1 MVRTFITEKN
11 GKIRHNL
18 DLQGK
23 ENPISGILVPNQFPD
38 CEFNLENVNKQSCI
52 NTLPGCIFKV
62 SFAHNL

>member
-18 DLQGK
+18 DLQGQ

-38 CEFNLENVNKQSCI
+38 WEFNLENVNIPSCI

-62 SFAHNL
+62 SFVHNL